1 LKCGTCCLI
10 LELQINVH
18 LTNFPNLLIGNDLIE
33 LLFPYA
39 LLVFLEMVV
48 LNTIEKIIGR
58 GAKLLH
64 SRGLGP
70 TCPMEN
76 IKLFVLCNVVGM

>member
-1 LKCGTCCLI
+1 
-10 LELQINVH
+10 
-18 LTNFPNLLIGNDLIE
+18 
-33 LLFPYA
+33 
-39 LLVFLEMVV
+39 MVV